1 MSGGGGK
8 LYGTRKEIVSGGAE
22 MIFTDGRGWDALTR
36 ERAPGEKPFIVLLY
50 GPPGSGKSSA
60 LARQVMTEGL
70 GLNID
75 SAASISLDAL
85 MENLVPFRRAT
96 AALYRDAVEKSVE
109 DPVVALAGKAGAVY
123 LDYMGRTGNN
133 SVNPEN
139 KQKKG
144 GPLPDLLTVRNLC
157 FEEAIRRD
165 IDILFEMVISDGNKD
180 KFGTEIFQRLKDAG
194 KLDKYDVYVI
204 YPWVRHDILED
215 RLRMRPLRHMEEKEP
230 YFRVVSPKMAG
241 RFIDWHRE
249 YMKNFIFP
257 RVEAENVI
265 GYRLLG
271 GGAVPNS
278 VNAGLIGRIKKVIIF
293 NNTAAI
299 GGRRHRR
306 ATKKRR
312 VTKRQTRRRLHA

>member
-1 MSGGGGK
+1 MSGGGGASDGK
-8 LYGTRKEIVSGGAE
+8 LYETRKEIVDGGAE

-36 ERAPGEKPFIVLLY
+36 ERSEDDRPFIVLLY

-96 AALYRDAVEKSVE
+96 AALYREAIEKRVE
-109 DPVVALAGKAGAVY
+109 DPVVTLAGKAGAVY

-133 SVNPEN
+133 SINPED

-144 GPLPDLLTVRNLC
+144 GPLPDLLTVRNLS
-157 FEEAIRRD
+157 FEEAIRRE

-180 KFGTEIFQRLKDAG
+180 KFSTEIFQRLKDAG

-204 YPWVRHDILED
+204 YPWVRQDVLED
-215 RLRMRPLRHMEEKEP
+215 RLRIRPLRHMEEKEP

-271 GGAVPNS
+271 GVGLPNS
-278 VNAGLIGRIKKVIIF
+278 VNAGLLGRIKKVIIF

-299 GGRRHRR
+299 GGRRRRTHRR
-306 ATKKRR
+306 LRKHKR
-312 VTKRQTRRRLHA
+312 KTRRS